1 MKIVA
6 LEDAHENQI
15 DEIVNALEQTGN
27 LTRLIL
33 KSGRFN

>member
-1 MKIVA
+1 MKSVA

-15 DEIVNALEQTGN
+15 DEIVNVLEQTGN

>member
-27 LTRLIL
+27 ITRLIL

>member
-1 MKIVA
+1 MKIIA

-15 DEIVNALEQTGN
+15 DEIVNVLEQTGN

>member
-6 LEDAHENQI
+6 LEAAHENQI

-33 KSGRFN
+33 QSGRFN